1 MRTEKQIKQLEE
13 ARKRI
18 KNRACSEETKRK
30 IGAANDGNFFAV
42 CDYCGKKYHTKKSH
56 YQKSKRRFCSREC
69 YSKYR
74 KDIMP
79 KEEHYAYGTGMSQ
92 QEKDKRKRARS
103 TLNHYLRDKKIQ
115 RMPCEICG
123 DKKAEAHHDDYDK
136 PLDIRWLCKNC
147 HRKWHKEHDN
157 PELLE
162 VKE

>member
-13 ARKRI
+13 ARKHI
-18 KNRACSEETKRK
+18 KNRVFSEETKRK

-56 YQKSKRRFCSREC
+56 YQKSKRHFCSREC

-79 KEEHYAYGTGMSQ
+79 KEEHNAYGTGMSQ
-92 QEKDKRKRARS
+92 QEKDKRKKARS

-115 RMPCEICG
+115 RLPCEICG
-123 DKKAEAHHDDYDK
+123 DENAEAHHDDYDK
-136 PLDIRWLCKNC
+136 PLDIR
-147 HRKWHKEHDN
+147 
-157 PELLE
+157 
-162 VKE
+162 